1 MSRAILAIVAAPCFL
16 SMWLAIAVA
25 IRLANNSQLRRA
37 TGSLDTP
44 ESREQQPAPRVPD
57 WDVTIPEWAE
67 EQEPGSER

>member
-37 TGSLDTP
+37 KLATS
-44 ESREQQPAPRVPD
+44 ESREQQPPPRVPD

-67 EQEPGSER
+67 EQEPGSAR

>member
-37 TGSLDTP
+37 TGSLDTS
-44 ESREQQPAPRVPD
+44 ESREQQPHHVSP
-57 WDVTIPEWAE
+57 T
-67 EQEPGSER
+67 GS

>member
-37 TGSLDTP
+37 TGSPRHTRVARAAAP
-44 ESREQQPAPRVPD
+44 PRVSD

-67 EQEPGSER
+67 EQEPGSAR

>member
-1 MSRAILAIVAAPCFL
+1 MSRAILAIVVAQCFL